1 MTVQEGYSF
10 STVGEFVGREFAVS
24 EWTVVDQES
33 INKFAEC
40 TGDDQWI
47 HVDVERAKRESPYG
61 TTIAHGFLVLS
72 LLAKLQ
78 FDAGVVPPD
87 ASQAINFGLDR
98 VRFVAPVK
106 SGDRIRNRLE
116 LMSAEEKGEGRLLVK
131 TKNTVEIEGEERP
144 AMVAELLALLMGPKD
159 PKKES

>member
-1 MTVQEGYSF
+1 MTAQDDYSF
-10 STVGEFVGREFAVS
+10 GTISEFVGREFAVS
-24 EWTVVDQES
+24 GWATVDQET

-47 HVDVERAKRESPYG
+47 HVDAERAKHESPYG

-87 ASQAINFGLDR
+87 AAQAINFGLDH
-98 VRFVAPVK
+98 VRFISPVK

-116 LMSAEEKGEGRLLVK
+116 LITAAPKGEGRILVK
-131 TKNTVEIEGEERP
+131 TKNTVEIEGEDKP
-144 AMVAELLALLMGPKD
+144 ALTADWIGLIFT
-159 PKKES
+159 